1 MNTLCHNAPPMALP
15 WGRGPWAPQGAEKEG
30 PLCSC
35 VCKALPH
42 RPAALTFGCPVS
54 PERFSLHT
62 KGDESGDVPPP
73 PELSVVLPPS
83 PRPRDIPR
91 RVPDLPILGAKGGI
105 EASGLERKSL
115 AYMKGSPP
123 IGNGGP
129 TSRTA
134 RGAPAPRV
142 TGGSPDLRVG
152 ARGLGERWSC
162 RDDRS
167 CHTHARPPLPPGPS
181 TRPPQRKGCDFHR
194 RLNEH

>member
-1 MNTLCHNAPPMALP
+1 MLHRWLFRGEGGPGSFVLLCLQSSPPSPSSPDLRLP
-15 WGRGPWAPQGAEKEG
+15 LFPRSG
-30 PLCSC
+30 
-35 VCKALPH
+35 
-42 RPAALTFGCPVS
+42 S
-54 PERFSLHT
+54 PSTRRAMKVEMC
-62 KGDESGDVPPP
+62 PPP